1 MSYRASGIWFQRK
14 PNLRSTNRQY
24 FHSWPIVKRYGSF
37 VACPANAKWNVY
49 RNENKLQ
56 SITARA
62 PNYLLYAVAI
72 IIYKVKNGIAPS
84 YIAKL
89 FNKTI
94 SRYALRIA
102 DLTIPRIIFFSW
114 INCYFWKADR
124 TCIPPQPE
132 KFRRV
137 SLVRASKP

>member
-102 DLTIPRIIFFSW
+102 DLTIPRIIFFPEL
-114 INCYFWKADR
+114 IATFEKR
-124 TCIPPQPE
+124 TA
-132 KFRRV
+132 
-137 SLVRASKP
+137 RAYPHDLKNSGEYP

>member
-102 DLTIPRIIFFSW
+102 DLTIPRIIFFPEL
-114 INCYFWKADR
+114 IATFEKR
-124 TCIPPQPE
+124 TA
-132 KFRRV
+132 
-137 SLVRASKP
+137 RAYPHNLKNSGEYP